1 MEETISGCH
10 LQVGELSPAAQEVI
24 AKYTCQMGGLAG
36 RYAPMSAATGVLP
49 WTSPAPEDYDLL
61 AQARC
66 PFFKTCCPFLC
77 AAPQVLQDS

>member
-1 MEETISGCH
+1 MEQTISGCH

-61 AQARC
+61 AQAGW
-66 PFFKTCCPFLC
+66 PFCWACCPRAC
-77 AAPQVLQDS
+77 SAPQVL